1 MQVYVISSQNQGI
14 KNNPAYFCLDC
25 SAELHGWQKVNMKL
39 IWALI
44 FLMQTH
50 SVLRVKVLTE
60 LCTKFNKTSL

>member
-14 KNNPAYFCLDC
+14 KKTPAYFCLDC

-50 SVLRVKVLTE
+50 GVKVLTE